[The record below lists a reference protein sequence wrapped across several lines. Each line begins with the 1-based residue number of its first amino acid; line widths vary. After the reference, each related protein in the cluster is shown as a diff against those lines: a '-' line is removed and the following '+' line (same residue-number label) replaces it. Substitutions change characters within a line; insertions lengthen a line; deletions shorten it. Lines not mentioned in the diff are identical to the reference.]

1 MSDVK
6 QLEITATV
14 VLKLNV
20 PIDQPLM
27 DWLPDAI
34 QEQLEEGEEILSY
47 TDTQPD
53 ATFAVTVKGDSHV
66 G

>member
-1 MSDVK
+1 M
-6 QLEITATV
+6 EITATIIV
-14 VLKLNV
+14 KLNE

-47 TDTQPD
+47 TDTQPIEGIEEES
-53 ATFAVTVKGDSHV
+53 K
-66 G
+66 

>member
-1 MSDVK
+1 MSNVE
-6 QLEITATV
+6 QIEITATV

-20 PIDQPLM
+20 PIDQPLI

-53 ATFAVTVKGDSHV
+53 EEE
-66 G
+66 

>member
-1 MSDVK
+1 MSNVE
-6 QLEITATV
+6 QIEITATV

-53 ATFAVTVKGDSHV
+53 ETGGD
-66 G
+66 

>member
-53 ATFAVTVKGDSHV
+53 APFSRNGERR
-66 G
+66 